1 MYCTIKDIKG
11 AFNPKLDSSNQGVII
26 EARDSLLLTAD
37 RPWILEVQ
45 GTCDVNAAQF
55 YFLTGHCQIGKHAE
69 WKTNNAPGDSTQH
82 AMTNMLWLVESHGRS
97 HCSCIS
103 CHFSTN
109 TVNQPNRGRKCVYPM
124 LAMILRASTWFF
136 STAPAT
142 WTMSRWQVGPKYTAA
157 SISKN
162 ANGIQSGHIQSW
174 LPPSQFS
181 FFVGWIPS
189 ESTRLKASGDTKLH
203 DNLTDPASPNAL
215 W

>member
-1 MYCTIKDIKG
+1 MTPQFSEVAKHKRVSIETAERLTDVSTAIHSTDFQNMYCTIKDIKG

-109 TVNQPNRGRKCVYPM
+109 TVNQPN
-124 LAMILRASTWFF
+124 
-136 STAPAT
+136 
-142 WTMSRWQVGPKYTAA
+142 
-157 SISKN
+157 
-162 ANGIQSGHIQSW
+162 
-174 LPPSQFS
+174 
-181 FFVGWIPS
+181 
-189 ESTRLKASGDTKLH
+189 
-203 DNLTDPASPNAL
+203 
-215 W
+215 